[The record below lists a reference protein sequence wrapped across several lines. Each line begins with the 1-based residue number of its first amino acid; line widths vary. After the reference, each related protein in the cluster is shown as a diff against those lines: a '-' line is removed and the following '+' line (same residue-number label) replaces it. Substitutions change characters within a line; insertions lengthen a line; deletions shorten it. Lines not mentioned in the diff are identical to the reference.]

1 MVRCFGKS
9 WPRVLELS
17 QTFSKYTKEPH
28 PDLGLQGNLAMKA
41 LTGNFLA
48 IWWPSYDLA
57 TSTLLI
63 YFITGISKAKATS
76 FHQAHLV
83 LTLLIS
89 PCLFHTV
96 HLFFVSHE
104 CLCFLKRNHF
114 LFSTFF
120 TSIKNLKIKMFL
132 FYPFLPSIY
141 FWIHKMFEFAHRTQ
155 YNIPT
160 VPSSFTGFLLL
171 TRIILI

>member
-1 MVRCFGKS
+1 M
-9 WPRVLELS
+9 
-17 QTFSKYTKEPH
+17 FSKYTIEPH
-28 PDLGLQGNLAMKA
+28 PDLGLQDNLAMKV

-48 IWWPSYDLA
+48 IRWPSCDLA

-63 YFITGISKAKATS
+63 YFITGISKAWATS

-83 LTLLIS
+83 LTLIIS

-96 HLFFVSHE
+96 HLFFISHE
-104 CLCFLKRNHF
+104 CLCFLRRKNL

-120 TSIKNLKIKMFL
+120 TSIQILKINMFL
-132 FYPFLPSIY
+132 FCPFLSSIY
-141 FWIHKMFEFAHRTQ
+141 FWIHKMFEFAHITQ

-160 VPSSFTGFLLL
+160 VPSSFTIFLLL
-171 TRIILI
+171 KRIILI